1 MSTEPGLSP
10 PPGPLTHLDGSGAV
24 RMVEVGDRPATV
36 RQAVAEGFLRMAP
49 AVLALVLEGRAP

>member
-10 PPGPLTHLDGSGAV
+10 PPGPLTHLDAAGAV

-36 RQAVAEGFLRMAP
+36 RQDVAEGF
-49 AVLALVLEGRAP
+49 